1 MNILVYPSSIDSL
14 NDLENK
20 NIDGII
26 IGLKNYSIFQ
36 SVKLDINSIKSIK
49 SKHKVYVSINKLIHN
64 NELDDL
70 KDKLIEL
77 SKLDIAGI
85 FYEDVCVFKINRDLT
100 LNLKLIW
107 ASMHLPCNYYT
118 CNYWYKKGVKGALL
132 STELMLSDYIDIKKN
147 TDMDIYVYAYGHIP
161 IFESNR
167 LLLTNFFNYKSKVKE
182 SDIYNLYEKQRD
194 KYFKIYE
201 DDNCTFITE
210 DVLNSINV
218 FSKLKNNKV
227 DYIVLNGLM
236 RNDSD
241 FNNIIDEYLE
251 AQGGKVFD
259 KKDVFTGF
267 LFKESIYRVK

>member
-1 MNILVYPSSIDSL
+1 MYILVNPSSKKNIK
-14 NDLENK
+14 DLENK

-36 SVKLDINSIKSIK
+36 SVKLDIDGIKSFK
-49 SKHKVYVSINKLIHN
+49 SKHKVYISINKLIHN

-70 KDKLIEL
+70 KNNLIEL

-85 FYEDVCVFKINRDLT
+85 FYEDISVFKMNRDLN

-107 ASMHLPCNYYT
+107 SSMHLPCNYYT
-118 CNYWYKKGVKGALL
+118 CNYWNKKGVDGALL
-132 STELMLSDYIDIKKN
+132 STELMLSDFIDIKKN

-167 LLLTNFFNYKSKVKE
+167 RLITNFFNYKNKVKE
-182 SDIYNLYEKQRD
+182 SDIYNLYEKERD

-201 DDNCTFITE
+201 ENDCTFITE

-218 FSKLKNNKV
+218 FHELKNNKV
-227 DYIVLNGLM
+227 DYIILNGIML
-236 RNDSD
+236 NDDD

-251 AQGGKVFD
+251 AQGGKVFN
-259 KKDVFTGF
+259 KKEVFTGF

>member
-1 MNILVYPSSIDSL
+1 MKILVHPSSVENIY
-14 NDLENK
+14 DLENK

-36 SVKLDINSIKSIK
+36 SVKLDIDSIKSFK

-70 KDKLIEL
+70 KNNLIEL
-77 SKLDIAGI
+77 SKLDIAGV
-85 FYEDVCVFKINRDLT
+85 FYEDVSVFKMNRDLN

-107 ASMHLPCNYYT
+107 SSMHLPCNYYT
-118 CNYWYKKGVKGALL
+118 CNYWNKKGVSGALL

-167 LLLTNFFNYKSKVKE
+167 LLLTNFFNYKNKVKE
-182 SDIYNLYEKQRD
+182 GNIYNLYEKERD

-201 DDNCTFITE
+201 EKDCTFITE

-218 FSKLKNNKV
+218 FHELKKNKV
-227 DYIVLNGLM
+227 DYIILNGLM

-251 AQGGKVFD
+251 AQGGYVFD
-259 KKDVFTGF
+259 KKELFTGF

>member
-1 MNILVYPSSIDSL
+1 MYILVNPSSKKNIK
-14 NDLENK
+14 DLENK

-36 SVKLDINSIKSIK
+36 SVKLDIDSIKSFK
-49 SKHKVYVSINKLIHN
+49 SKHKVYISINKLIHN

-70 KDKLIEL
+70 KNNLIEL

-85 FYEDVCVFKINRDLT
+85 FYEDISVFKMNRDLN

-107 ASMHLPCNYYT
+107 SSMHLPCNYYT
-118 CNYWYKKGVKGALL
+118 CNYWNKKGVDGALL
-132 STELMLSDYIDIKKN
+132 STELMLSDFIDIKKN

-167 LLLTNFFNYKSKVKE
+167 RLITNFFNYKNKVKE
-182 SDIYNLYEKQRD
+182 SDIYNLYEKERD

-201 DDNCTFITE
+201 ENDCTFITE

-218 FSKLKNNKV
+218 FHELKNNKV
-227 DYIVLNGLM
+227 DYIILNGIML
-236 RNDSD
+236 NDDD

-251 AQGGKVFD
+251 AQGGKVFN
-259 KKDVFTGF
+259 KKEVFTGF

>member
-1 MNILVYPSSIDSL
+1 MYILVNPSSIE
-14 NDLENK
+14 NIKDLENK

-36 SVKLDINSIKSIK
+36 SVKLDIDGIKSFK
-49 SKHKVYVSINKLIHN
+49 SKHKVYISINKLIHN

-70 KDKLIEL
+70 KNNLIEL

-85 FYEDVCVFKINRDLT
+85 FYEDISVFKMNRDLN

-107 ASMHLPCNYYT
+107 SSMHLPCNYYT
-118 CNYWYKKGVKGALL
+118 CNYWNKKGVDGALL
-132 STELMLSDYIDIKKN
+132 STELMLSDFIDIKKN

-167 LLLTNFFNYKSKVKE
+167 KLITNFFNYKNKVKE
-182 SDIYNLYEKQRD
+182 SDIYNLYEKERD

-201 DDNCTFITE
+201 ENDCTFITE

-218 FSKLKNNKV
+218 FHELKNNKV
-227 DYIVLNGLM
+227 DYIILNGIML
-236 RNDSD
+236 NDDD

-251 AQGGKVFD
+251 AQGGKVFN
-259 KKDVFTGF
+259 KKEVFTGF